1 MIPDNDKTYTTEQW
15 ILVRHRDGTIHTFT
29 IDKECTENYTVYVDG
44 KNYLIKQGRR
54 FWNEYIRVGYVLDEK
69 LSHKCKMWD
78 MKEFHDM
85 CRVKES

>member
-1 MIPDNDKTYTTEQW
+1 M
-15 ILVRHRDGTIHTFT
+15 L
-29 IDKECTENYTVYVDG
+29 VYVDG
-44 KNYLIKQGRR
+44 KKYLRKAGRN

-69 LSHKCKMWD
+69 LSNKCKMWD

>member
-1 MIPDNDKTYTTEQW
+1 MGSGKTYTTERW
-15 ILVRHRDGTIHTFT
+15 ILVRHSDGTIHTFSIGCHSIENST
-29 IDKECTENYTVYVDG
+29 IDVDG
-44 KNYLIKQGRR
+44 KTYLIKQGRR
-54 FWNEYIRVGYVLDEK
+54 FWDEYIRTGYVLDEK

>member
-1 MIPDNDKTYTTEQW
+1 MSASKTYTTNKW
-15 ILVRHRDGTIHTFT
+15 VLVRHSDGTIHTFS
-29 IDKECTENYTVYVDG
+29 INKECLENGTTVNVDG
-44 KNYLIKQGRR
+44 KTYLKKAGRN

-85 CRVKES
+85 CREKES

>member
-1 MIPDNDKTYTTEQW
+1 METYSTNNWVLT
-15 ILVRHRDGTIHTFT
+15 RHSDDTIHTFST
-29 IDKECTENYTVYVDG
+29 DKECIENGTVNVDG
-44 KNYLIKQGRR
+44 KTYLKKAGRN

-78 MKEFHDM
+78 MKEFQDM

>member
-1 MIPDNDKTYTTEQW
+1 MSSGKTHTTKRW
-15 ILVRHRDGTIHTFT
+15 VLVREDEIHTFST
-29 IDKECTENYTVYVDG
+29 DKECIENYTVNVDG

-54 FWNEYIRVGYVLDEK
+54 FWDEYIRIGYVLDEK
-69 LSHKCKMWD
+69 LSHKCKMWN

>member
-1 MIPDNDKTYTTEQW
+1 MKTYDTNRW
-15 ILVRHRDGTIHTFT
+15 VLKHSDGTIHTFS
-29 IDKECTENYTVYVDG
+29 IDEECNTSMLVYVDG
-44 KNYLIKQGRR
+44 KKYLRKAGRN

-69 LSHKCKMWD
+69 LSNKCKMWD